1 MFDVIILVLVRIPGQ
16 GVLFML
22 ADLHVHTTA
31 SDGTDSPATVVAR
44 AAEIGLTA
52 LAVADHDTLEGIREA
67 ESAGA
72 RYGVE
77 VLPAIELGTE
87 LGGKEIHILGYLLDP
102 NDLVLQ
108 EHLASFRRSRRQRA
122 ESMVEKLRHM
132 GFGITNNRVLEIA
145 GSGSVGRPHIARA
158 LAETGAV
165 SSVGEAFEK
174 YIGYGKP
181 AYESRVKYLPSE
193 AVRLIRRSGGVA
205 VFAHPGMAGCDALI
219 PALVDAGLQGLEV
232 YHPGHYP
239 ATSDHYRR
247 LCRQYNLL
255 ATGGSDYHG
264 SSHQEHKKLG
274 AATVD
279 YRVVREMKRLR

>member
-1 MFDVIILVLVRIPGQ
+1 
-16 GVLFML
+16 ML

-44 AAEIGLTA
+44 AAEIGLAA

-67 ESAGA
+67 ERAGA

-87 LGGKEIHILGYLLDP
+87 LGGREIHILGYLLDP
-102 NDLVLQ
+102 DDPVLQ
-108 EHLASFRRSRRQRA
+108 EHLAFFRQSRRQRA
-122 ESMVEKLRHM
+122 VRMVEKLRHM
-132 GFGITNNRVLEIA
+132 GFGVTHNRVLEIA
-145 GSGSVGRPHIARA
+145 GGGSVGRPHIARA
-158 LAETGAV
+158 LVETGMV
-165 SSVGEAFEK
+165 NSLGEAFEK
-174 YIGYGKP
+174 YIGSGRP
-181 AYESRVKYLPSE
+181 AYEPRIKYPPSE
-193 AVRLIRRSGGVA
+193 AVRLIRSSGGVA

-219 PALVDAGLQGLEV
+219 PGLVEAGLQGLEV
-232 YHPGHYP
+232 YHPGHDT
-239 ATSDHYRR
+239 ATSEHYRR

-264 SSHQEHKKLG
+264 SSHREHKKLG

-279 YRVVREMKRLR
+279 YRVVQEMKKFVRDLPQEK